1 MTLRT
6 WRTRLA
12 ALLAANPHIDPRTVR
27 AVDIAR
33 LRGEG

>member
-12 ALLAANPHIDPRTVR
+12 ALLAANPHIDPLTVM
-27 AVDIAR
+27 AR
-33 LRGEG
+33 EVVHNG